1 MNNWGYIIMA
11 FMIHF
16 YKTTN
21 GFLFS
26 ALIVFGADSDWG
38 YMNPVHVWDLSEI
51 SFLGHSTAKLK
62 SMFISLGS
70 IAVLKECSL

>member
-1 MNNWGYIIMA
+1 
-11 FMIHF
+11 MIYC

-26 ALIVFGADSDWG
+26 ALIVFGANSDWG
-38 YMNPVHVWDLSEI
+38 YMNPVHIWDVSKI
-51 SFLGHSTAKLK
+51 SFLGYSTATLK

-70 IAVLKECSL
+70 IAVLKNVVSNIQYNLKFL